1 MRKVI
6 ITMGIV
12 VATLALIP
20 FMVEYVLI
28 SVVLVVSDLLETVGN
43 WF

>member
-1 MRKVI
+1 M
-6 ITMGIV
+6 TMGII

-20 FMVEYVLI
+20 FLVEYVLI
-28 SVVLVVSDLLETVGN
+28 SVVLVVSDLLETVGT

>member
-1 MRKVI
+1 
-6 ITMGIV
+6 MGIV

-20 FMVEYVLI
+20 FLVEYVLI
-28 SVVLVVSDLLETVGN
+28 NVVLVVSDLLETVGT

>member
-1 MRKVI
+1 
-6 ITMGIV
+6 MGIV

-20 FMVEYVLI
+20 FLVEYVLI
-28 SVVLVVSDLLETVGN
+28 NVVLVVSDLLETVGN

>member
-1 MRKVI
+1 
-6 ITMGIV
+6 MGIV

-20 FMVEYVLI
+20 FMVKHVLI
-28 SVVLVVSDLLETVGN
+28 SVVLVVSDLLETVGT

>member
-1 MRKVI
+1 M
-6 ITMGIV
+6 TMGII

-20 FMVEYVLI
+20 FLVEYVLI
-28 SVVLVVSDLLETVGN
+28 SVVLVVSDLLEMVGN

>member
-1 MRKVI
+1 
-6 ITMGIV
+6 MGII

-20 FMVEYVLI
+20 FLVEYVLI

>member
-1 MRKVI
+1 
-6 ITMGIV
+6 MGIIV
-12 VATLALIP
+12 VTLALIP

-28 SVVLVVSDLLETVGN
+28 NVVLVVSDLLETVGT

>member
-20 FMVEYVLI
+20 FLVEYVLI
-28 SVVLVVSDLLETVGN
+28 NVVLVVSDLLETVGN

>member
-1 MRKVI
+1 MRKII

-12 VATLALIP
+12 AAMLAIFP
-20 FMVEYVLI
+20 FMVRYVLI
-28 SVVLVVSDLLETVGN
+28 SVVLIGSDLLETVGN

>member
-6 ITMGIV
+6 ITLGII

-28 SVVLVVSDLLETVGN
+28 SVVLVVSDLLEMVGN

>member
-6 ITMGIV
+6 MTMGII

-20 FMVEYVLI
+20 FLVEYVLI
-28 SVVLVVSDLLETVGN
+28 SVVLVVSDLLEMVGN

>member
-1 MRKVI
+1 
-6 ITMGIV
+6 MGII

-20 FMVEYVLI
+20 FLVEYVLI
-28 SVVLVVSDLLETVGN
+28 NVVLVVSDLLETVGN

>member
-1 MRKVI
+1 
-6 ITMGIV
+6 MGIV

-20 FMVEYVLI
+20 FLVEYVLI
-28 SVVLVVSDLLETVGN
+28 NVVLVVSDLLEAVGT

>member
-6 ITMGIV
+6 ITMGIIV
-12 VATLALIP
+12 VTLALIP

-28 SVVLVVSDLLETVGN
+28 NVVLVVSDLLETVGT

>member
-1 MRKVI
+1 
-6 ITMGIV
+6 MGIV

-28 SVVLVVSDLLETVGN
+28 NVVLVVSDLLETVGT

>member
-1 MRKVI
+1 
-6 ITMGIV
+6 MGIV

-28 SVVLVVSDLLETVGN
+28 NVVLVISDLLETVGT

>member
-20 FMVEYVLI
+20 FLVEYVLI
-28 SVVLVVSDLLETVGN
+28 NVVLVVSDILETVGT

>member
-6 ITMGIV
+6 MTMGII

-20 FMVEYVLI
+20 FLIRYVIVDL
-28 SVVLVVSDLLETVGN
+28 VLVVSDLLETVGT

>member
-1 MRKVI
+1 
-6 ITMGIV
+6 MGIV

-20 FMVEYVLI
+20 FLVEYVLI
-28 SVVLVVSDLLETVGN
+28 NVVLVVSDLLEMVGT

>member
-1 MRKVI
+1 M
-6 ITMGIV
+6 TMGII

-20 FMVEYVLI
+20 FLVEYVLI

>member
-6 ITMGIV
+6 MTIGII

-20 FMVEYVLI
+20 FLVEYVLI
-28 SVVLVVSDLLETVGN
+28 SVVLVVSDLLETVGT

>member
-20 FMVEYVLI
+20 FLVEYVLI
-28 SVVLVVSDLLETVGN
+28 NVVLVVSDLLETVGT